1 MIRSRAQT
9 QIHFTGVIRFFSLG
23 ISRCLRYVNGRR
35 NLDALICFVALLI
48 FNWCLWDYLC
58 TCYLLNFYGNVK
70 IFISWNIS
78 IPQWSIKIMFLVI
91 LCSILFIQ
99 LNKELLETF
108 SIYALNQILQHCNK
122 KASPAFIQ
130 LRINAFLTFDIHN
143 LNLNIHFNSIRIVT
157 SLNV

>member
-78 IPQWSIKIMFLVI
+78 IPQFLAI
-91 LCSILFIQ
+91 LYSLLFIQ
-99 LNKELLETF
+99 LNKELLEAF

-122 KASPAFIQ
+122 KASPASIQ

-143 LNLNIHFNSIRIVT
+143 LNLNIHFNSIGIVT

>member
-58 TCYLLNFYGNVK
+58 ARCLLNFSMLMLKYLYFQIYPFRIIEILAILYS
-70 IFISWNIS
+70 IFLFNW
-78 IPQWSIKIMFLVI
+78 IKNDF
-91 LCSILFIQ
+91 
-99 LNKELLETF
+99 KHF
-108 SIYALNQILQHCNK
+108 SIYVVNQILQHCNK
-122 KASPAFIQ
+122 KASPASIQ